1 MTWRLP
7 PVFVQAVGVA
17 KEPVTSL
24 AVVMFVEAVFQQVVV
39 VVKVGVTLTTEGVAG
54 TLDPVLPEIFV
65 RVKVLVAGAA
75 VVVAGRVLHVLVV
88 RVPVNK
94 PAVAALHGDGK

>member
-24 AVVMFVEAVFQQVVV
+24 AVVMFVEAVFQQVV